1 MAHCHLI
8 LYKQA
13 NIKRTDGAKIG
24 RTEGDLKYFI
34 NFLAKCG
41 HYVGRLVGRVGLIML
56 NFPLFQV
63 KFMEIWMMGIFS
75 AINSMMG
82 RIYQLITSVYA
93 VTRWE
98 SLININEC
106 VSLMYILEMS
116 IFLCKCIYPYY
127 LLLMS
132 MVVPNRNHRYCT
144 VVSPDGMGNQ
154 LRGQHIS
161 YEGNLS
167 FPTAI

>member
-1 MAHCHLI
+1 MWILRRAFSRKGWAHHSKLSPLPSQI
-8 LYKQA
+8 YGNLDDG
-13 NIKRTDGAKIG
+13 NIIS
-24 RTEGDLKYFI
+24 YQ
-34 NFLAKCG
+34 
-41 HYVGRLVGRVGLIML
+41 Y
-56 NFPLFQV
+56 
-63 KFMEIWMMGIFS
+63 
-75 AINSMMG
+75 SMMG

-132 MVVPNRNHRYCT
+132 MVVPNRYCT

-167 FPTAI
+167 FPTAT